1 MYVKLSG
8 LMVIAIATAF
18 FPRILVTLGA
28 PQATN
33 FIHFAI
39 VPLACAITIFRAK
52 TRSRYQRETVRL
64 AFFGLM
70 LLLIAIVSSALYNSA
85 GLINTVLSF
94 LLLGEPLLLML
105 AITSISMPTKSVES
119 FRYWIYVFGFIN
131 LLLAL
136 GQQYIP
142 FLGNTRAVAS
152 WDLIQGVFYFS
163 GGGHVVSA
171 SVSITFGLYFF
182 FSAVKQ
188 PLWIR
193 ISVLLASLLQIVVS
207 DTKQVFLVILLSLV
221 IVVSF
226 KLQRPLQALMY
237 IALFL
242 VSASVLWWAAF
253 NLFENRELVYW
264 VQNQDKLLEGR
275 DLKFSV
281 FSIIHSYFDSS
292 LNWLFGLGPGHTVG
306 RLGGWMLR
314 DYRDLL
320 RPFDMT
326 VSPVSQAVWDATAD
340 SPVGDKSSLYSPF
353 FGWAGIWGDLGVLG
367 LASYCFILWVIW
379 TRFCVDEFSRFVLVM
394 VVVFGAIFTQMEEPG
409 YMLFVMS
416 VIALRWQEFQS
427 QKHERSKQAVLK
439 SFVVAQS
446 AQWNGNSLN

>member
-1 MYVKLSG
+1 MFVKLSG

-28 PQATN
+28 PEATN
-33 FIHFAI
+33 FIHFVI
-39 VPLACAITIFRAK
+39 VPFACAITLFRAK
-52 TRSRYQRETVRL
+52 TRDRYQQETVGL
-64 AFFGLM
+64 VFLGLM
-70 LLLIAIVSSALYNSA
+70 LLLIAIVSSAFYNSA

-94 LLLGEPLLLML
+94 LLLGEPILLLL
-105 AITSISMPTKSVES
+105 AITSISMPIKSIEG

-136 GQQYIP
+136 GQQYVP
-142 FLGNTRAVAS
+142 FLGNTRAIAD

-182 FSAVKQ
+182 ISAVKQ

-193 ISVLLASLLQIVVS
+193 ISVLLAALLQIVVS
-207 DTKQVFLVILLSLV
+207 DTKQVFLVLLVSLA
-221 IVVSF
+221 IIVSF

-237 IALFL
+237 ITLFV
-242 VSASVLWWAAF
+242 VSASVLWWAAL

-264 VQNQDKLLEGR
+264 VQNQDKMLQGR

-281 FSIIHSYFDSS
+281 FSIIQSYYNSS
-292 LNWLFGLGPGHTVG
+292 FHWFFGLGPGHTVG

-326 VSPVSQAVWDATAD
+326 VSPVSQAVWEATTT

-353 FGWAGIWGDLGVLG
+353 FGWAGIWGDLGVMG
-367 LASYCFILWVIW
+367 LASYGFILWITW
-379 TRFCVDEFSRFVLVM
+379 TRFCVDDFSRFVLVM
-394 VVVFGAIFTQMEEPG
+394 IVVFGAIFTQMEEPG

-416 VIALRWQEFQS
+416 VIALRWQEFQG
-427 QKHERSKQAVLK
+427 QKHERLKQTVLK
-439 SFVVAQS
+439 SFAVAQA